1 MSEQA
6 PTMML
11 AELYSRQ
18 GLNGR
23 AREIYQRLAEGG
35 SVEQQ
40 AEAQRRLIALG
51 PSAQEEIELLRAL
64 MARVQERR
72 RS

>member
-1 MSEQA
+1 M
-6 PTMML
+6 TL

-23 AREIYQRLAEGG
+23 AREIYQQLAEEG
-35 SVEQQ
+35 SAEQQ
-40 AEAQRRLIALG
+40 AEVQRRLAALG
-51 PSAQEEIELLRAL
+51 PSAKEEIELLRAL